1 MTMSTGQDPAVTPE
15 EQCSAWLD
23 DELPVVEVDMLI
35 RRLERST
42 ELKGRVARY
51 GLVASILR
59 GGDPAGSVATLGLRA
74 RVGAALDREVAP
86 AASQPARWAGFAA
99 AAGLALLA
107 VTLVPLVRPAGVPAP
122 AGVTLAAG
130 ASAGPTGSLPAS
142 RLLVAERVS
151 STAHP
156 SLSPRRLT
164 NYLVYHGE
172 YSGML
177 AAKLTDSHIVNNRAY
192 AVAAQTMTPPVTPPV
207 TP

>member
-23 DELPVVEVDMLI
+23 DELPAVELDLLVY
-35 RRLERST
+35 RLERSP
-42 ELKGRVARY
+42 ELQGRVARY

-59 GGDPAGSVATLGLRA
+59 GGDPAGSIATLGLRA
-74 RVGAALDREVAP
+74 RVGAALDREIAP
-86 AASQPARWAGFAA
+86 AARQPGRWAGYAA
-99 AAGLALLA
+99 AAGVMLLA
-107 VTLVPLVRPAGVPAP
+107 VTLVPLMRPAGVPAP
-122 AGVTLAAG
+122 AAMPLAAG
-130 ASAGPTGSLPAS
+130 AAAGLPGNQAS

-151 STAHP
+151 PTAHA

-177 AAKLTDSHIVNNRAY
+177 AAKLTDSHVVNNRAY
-192 AVAAQTMTPPVTPPV
+192 AVAAQTVAPPVRP
-207 TP
+207 